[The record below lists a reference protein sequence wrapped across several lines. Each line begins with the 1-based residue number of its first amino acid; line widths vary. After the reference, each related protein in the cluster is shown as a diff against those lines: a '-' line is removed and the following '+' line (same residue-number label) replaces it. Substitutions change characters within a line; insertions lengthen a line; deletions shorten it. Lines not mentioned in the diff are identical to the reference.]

1 MLKQF
6 FSQTQGTTRY
16 MLLGLAAVLIIGLLN
31 GSFYTVNTDEK
42 GVVTRF
48 GKVSRSTDPGLHFKL
63 PFGIEQVQTP
73 KVKKVYKEEFGF
85 RTLQAG
91 VESSFAKDSFSEE
104 SIMLCGD
111 LSVADVEWV
120 VQYQISNPVFFLY
133 NIRNHVKLLRDVSEA
148 VMRSEVGDSSVD
160 EVLTERRAVINDI
173 AMSRM
178 QSILDG
184 YDSGIRI
191 VAVRLQD
198 VNPPQDVKHAFNEVN
213 AAQQDKERLE
223 NSARKE
229 YNEVIPRT
237 RGEAQQMVRQAEA
250 YAVERVNEAEGD
262 AERFIK
268 VYEAYKSSKDVTRRR
283 MYIEAMN
290 EIYPTLGNL
299 TIIDSDV
306 QSILP
311 HLDLKSQDSNGKA
324 AN

>member
-6 FSQTQGTTRY
+6 FNRTQGSARL
-16 MLLGLAAVLIIGLLN
+16 MLLGLVAVIIIGLLN

-48 GKVSRSTDPGLHFKL
+48 GKLSRSTDPGLHFKL

-91 VESSFAKDSFSEE
+91 IESSFAKNSYNDE

-120 VQYQISNPVFFLY
+120 VQYQISNPAYFLF

-160 EVLTERRAVINDI
+160 EVLTERRAIINDI
-173 AMSRM
+173 AKSKM
-178 QSILDG
+178 QTVLDN

-229 YNEVIPRT
+229 YNEIIPRT
-237 RGEAQQMVRQAEA
+237 RGEAQQMVSQANA

-262 AERFIK
+262 AERFMK
-268 VYEAYKSSKDVTRRR
+268 VYEAYKTNKAVTRQR

-290 EIYPTLGNL
+290 KIYPTLGSV
-299 TIIDSDV
+299 TIIDEEV
-306 QSILP
+306 KSILP
-311 HLDLKSQDSNGKA
+311 HLDLKSQDTSGKA
-324 AN
+324 TK

>member
-6 FSQTQGTTRY
+6 FNRTQGSARL
-16 MLLGLAAVLIIGLLN
+16 MLLGLAAVIIIGLLN

-48 GKVSRSTDPGLHFKL
+48 GKLSRSTDPGLHFKL

-91 VESSFAKDSFSEE
+91 IESSFAKNSYNDE

-120 VQYQISNPVFFLY
+120 VQYQISNPAYFLF

-160 EVLTERRAVINDI
+160 EVLTERRAIINDI
-173 AMSRM
+173 AKSKM
-178 QSILDG
+178 QTVLDN

-229 YNEVIPRT
+229 YNEIIPRT
-237 RGEAQQMVRQAEA
+237 RGEAQQMVSQANA

-262 AERFIK
+262 AERFMK
-268 VYEAYKSSKDVTRRR
+268 VYEAYKTNKAVTRQR

-290 EIYPTLGNL
+290 KIYPTLGSV
-299 TIIDSDV
+299 TIIDEEV
-306 QSILP
+306 KSILP
-311 HLDLKSQDSNGKA
+311 HLDLKSQDTSGKA
-324 AN
+324 TK